1 VLVAFNAARVD
12 EVVFT
17 EVVLVVEC
25 VDEVLFAEV
34 VVLVFN
40 TAACIDVVLVEDVV
54 LCLLADAAEEPKT
67 TKNIKKRESNMLKKK
82 TPDFQTRFSGGKRV
96 SRRR

>member
-1 VLVAFNAARVD
+1 MLVLVL
-12 EVVFT
+12 VVFD
-17 EVVLVVEC
+17 VEC

-40 TAACIDVVLVEDVV
+40 TAACVDEVLVDDVV

-67 TKNIKKRESNMLKKK
+67 TKNIKKRESNILKKK
-82 TPDFQTRFSGGKRV
+82 TPGFRS
-96 SRRR
+96 